1 MNLIKFEF
9 KRIFSRPLTY
19 MTLIAIPLI
28 FVLFGILFFK
38 SVSESELKIGVYSKD
53 KSPLSRFTVGVVLS
67 LFKGGTIGYVDENYE
82 EELKNGNLNAVV
94 VIPEDFT
101 SSLFSGKKT
110 KITYVPS
117 PVNTE
122 ISAAAFLVFK
132 KMFEDLS
139 GGPFFNPKVLHEMYT
154 AANVPAPELVTEKSL
169 DFSQAFAPNMIFVVT
184 MFLGIIVGTGIITR
198 DREIGLLKQF
208 ALSKQSMLKY
218 VLTKLI
224 VVFSLSALSGL
235 ISYLFFAFTHF
246 NVDPALIVL
255 LIVFNALF
263 YSSFALLLSS
273 LFLNSSSAN
282 IVGAAF
288 AILFLLSSGIFTQV
302 SQLPNLLKELVTSS
316 ILFKSTYIIR
326 SVQFLESSKGILVRE
341 FFFVAFSV
349 VASIGL
355 IFFTWLRMKFVFS
368 PDKILKDDSVS

>member
-1 MNLIKFEF
+1 
-9 KRIFSRPLTY
+9 
-19 MTLIAIPLI
+19 
-28 FVLFGILFFK
+28 
-38 SVSESELKIGVYSKD
+38 
-53 KSPLSRFTVGVVLS
+53 
-67 LFKGGTIGYVDENYE
+67 
-82 EELKNGNLNAVV
+82 
-94 VIPEDFT
+94 
-101 SSLFSGKKT
+101 
-110 KITYVPS
+110 
-117 PVNTE
+117 
-122 ISAAAFLVFK
+122 
-132 KMFEDLS
+132 
-139 GGPFFNPKVLHEMYT
+139 
-154 AANVPAPELVTEKSL
+154 
-169 DFSQAFAPNMIFVVT
+169 
-184 MFLGIIVGTGIITR
+184 
-198 DREIGLLKQF
+198 
-208 ALSKQSMLKY
+208 
-218 VLTKLI
+218 
-224 VVFSLSALSGL
+224 
-235 ISYLFFAFTHF
+235 
-246 NVDPALIVL
+246 VL